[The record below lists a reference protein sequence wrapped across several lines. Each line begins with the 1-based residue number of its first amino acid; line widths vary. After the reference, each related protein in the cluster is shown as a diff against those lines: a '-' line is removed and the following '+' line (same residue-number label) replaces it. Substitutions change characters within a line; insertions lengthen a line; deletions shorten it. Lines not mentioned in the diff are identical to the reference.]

1 MTIEKM
7 KHFLIKFAFFA
18 VIFGVIICLVR
29 FALPTL
35 IPFLIALIV
44 ALLLKP
50 LVNILYRKA
59 HISKKVSAV
68 LLVLLFYG
76 TIGVLV
82 VLLLLRLVDY
92 GRELIGYLPDFFKNN
107 LVPLLTSAAE
117 RLDELIGHFIN
128 SPDFSLTQH
137 VRELI
142 SSVGSALTS
151 FSSTIISAA
160 GNVVIS
166 VPGVLLNVFITIVS
180 TVFLAM
186 DFDMIRHFCAKQL
199 SQHHRE
205 TGRKIILHLKYVI
218 RKYILSYALIMLIT
232 FAELWTGLLIL
243 RVPSAPV
250 IAALIAIFDIL
261 PVVGSGTI
269 LIPWSVISIFAAE
282 TGQGI
287 GLLIVWAVISIV
299 RYIVEPK
306 IVGNQV
312 GMHPLLTLFAML
324 LGNFIFGG
332 IGILLLPVS
341 LALLQ
346 NLNQAGIIHLY
357 KSVET
362 PKDETKTLLDVAK
375 EKFKPTNRSK

>member
-1 MTIEKM
+1 
-7 KHFLIKFAFFA
+7 
-18 VIFGVIICLVR
+18 
-29 FALPTL
+29 
-35 IPFLIALIV
+35 
-44 ALLLKP
+44 
-50 LVNILYRKA
+50 
-59 HISKKVSAV
+59 
-68 LLVLLFYG
+68 
-76 TIGVLV
+76 
-82 VLLLLRLVDY
+82 
-92 GRELIGYLPDFFKNN
+92 
-107 LVPLLTSAAE
+107 
-117 RLDELIGHFIN
+117 
-128 SPDFSLTQH
+128 
-137 VRELI
+137 
-142 SSVGSALTS
+142 
-151 FSSTIISAA
+151 
-160 GNVVIS
+160 
-166 VPGVLLNVFITIVS
+166 
-180 TVFLAM
+180 
-186 DFDMIRHFCAKQL
+186 
-199 SQHHRE
+199 
-205 TGRKIILHLKYVI
+205 
-218 RKYILSYALIMLIT
+218 MLIT

-299 RYIVEPK
+299 RYIIEPK